1 MSTDPDYKA
10 LYEDEVRKRQAAEA
24 RAAQAEE
31 KLAKLTL
38 LCQQIQSS
46 LNTAMREAQAIEAI
60 RNSLEIRDLPL

>member
-1 MSTDPDYKA
+1 MNDHPDYKA
-10 LYEDEVRKRQAAEA
+10 LYEDEVQKRQAAEA

-46 LNTAMREAQAIEAI
+46 LTTAMREAQAIEAI